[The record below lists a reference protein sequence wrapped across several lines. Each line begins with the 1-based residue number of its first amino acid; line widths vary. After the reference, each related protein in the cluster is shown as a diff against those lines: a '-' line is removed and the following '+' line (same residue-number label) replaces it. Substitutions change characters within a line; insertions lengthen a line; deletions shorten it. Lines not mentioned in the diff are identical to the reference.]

1 MRYVVSVVAILYAL
15 LSIYA
20 SVTQWKKRP
29 RRKSA
34 AIMIA
39 GGLILLLSG
48 ILELRGWG
56 PAWLVTVIGS
66 LLICQAAL
74 INGKLNG
81 RALLQ
86 HHAVRFLIT
95 VFLILGTALW

>member
-1 MRYVVSVVAILYAL
+1 MQYVVSVVTILYAL

-20 SVTQWKKRP
+20 SVTQWKKP
-29 RRKSA
+29 ARRKPAS
-34 AIMIA
+34 IMIA
-39 GGLILLLSG
+39 GGLILLVSG
-48 ILELRGWG
+48 FLELNGWG

-74 INGKLNG
+74 INGKING
-81 RALLQ
+81 RVQLQ

-95 VFLILGTALW
+95 AFLILGTALW

>member
-1 MRYVVSVVAILYAL
+1 MRYVVSVIATLYSL

-20 SVTQWKKRP
+20 SATQWKKHA
-29 RRKSA
+29 RRKPA

-48 ILELRGWG
+48 ILELQGWG

-81 RALLQ
+81 RVELR

-95 VFLILGTALW
+95 AFLILGTALW

>member
-1 MRYVVSVVAILYAL
+1 MRYAVSAIAILYAL
-15 LSIYA
+15 LSVYA
-20 SVTQWKKRP
+20 SVTQLKKP
-29 RRKSA
+29 ARRKPA
-34 AIMIA
+34 LIMIT
-39 GGLILLLSG
+39 GGVILLAAG

-81 RALLQ
+81 RTELR
-86 HHAVRFLIT
+86 HHTVRFLIT
-95 VFLILGTALW
+95 VFLILSSALW

>member
-1 MRYVVSVVAILYAL
+1 MRYAVSAIAILYAL
-15 LSIYA
+15 LSVYA
-20 SVTQWKKRP
+20 SVTQLKKP
-29 RRKSA
+29 VRRKPA
-34 AIMIA
+34 IIMIV
-39 GGLILLLSG
+39 GGVILLTAG
-48 ILELRGWG
+48 ILELRGWS

-81 RALLQ
+81 RVRLQ

-95 VFLILGTALW
+95 AFLILGSALW

>member
-1 MRYVVSVVAILYAL
+1 MRYVVSVIAILYAV

-20 SVTQWKKRP
+20 SATQWKKP
-29 RRKSA
+29 ARRKP
-34 AIMIA
+34 AIMMIA
-39 GGLILLLSG
+39 GGLILIVAG
-48 ILELRGWG
+48 ILELRGWS
-56 PAWLVTVIGS
+56 PAWLVVVIGS

-74 INGKLNG
+74 VNGKLNG

-95 VFLILGTALW
+95 AFLILGAAFW